1 MENIHFK
8 QFTLKDYLQKDI
20 LNKNSRTNYD
30 KKTNQFFVF
39 DIDQA
44 KYQLN
49 IIVLHRQKDYVLT
62 KAEEKEIQE
71 AFVLFKNA

>member
-30 KKTNQFFVF
+30 KKTN
-39 DIDQA
+39 
-44 KYQLN
+44 
-49 IIVLHRQKDYVLT
+49 
-62 KAEEKEIQE
+62 
-71 AFVLFKNA
+71 